1 MEYEIIINSINVA
14 VSSIFII
21 AVLVFFLKE
30 CGCSRMT
37 VIKEVQTSPC
47 KINCLHFYYLF
58 FQGCCEFPGSA
69 GDMAAFGCCFTTS
82 IGVPVSALYLIAD
95 LLLLVGSIKQDQG
108 ILIGGL
114 VLNGISIL
122 GLILALINLHTYFI
136 SVLQRI
142 LIIAGSVI
150 TVVFKIWAFVI
161 GVGALQEVDLVENL
175 DLV

>member
-14 VSSIFII
+14 ISSIFII

-30 CGCSRMT
+30 CGCSQIMT

-58 FQGCCEFPGSA
+58 FQGCCER
-69 GDMAAFGCCFTTS
+69 GDMAAFGCWCTTL
-82 IGVPVSALYLIAD
+82 IGVPISALHLIAD

-114 VLNGISIL
+114 VLDGISIL
-122 GLILALINLHTYFI
+122 GLILALICIFRTYPI
-136 SVLQRI
+136 SDLQSI
-142 LIIAGSVI
+142 LIIVGSLI
-150 TVVFKIWAFVI
+150 NVVFKTWAFVI
-161 GVGALQEVDLVENL
+161 GVAALQEVI
-175 DLV
+175 

>member
-21 AVLVFFLKE
+21 AVLVLFLKE
-30 CGCSRMT
+30 CGCSQIMT

-58 FQGCCEFPGSA
+58 FQGCCER
-69 GDMAAFGCCFTTS
+69 GDMAAFGCCCTTL
-82 IGVPVSALYLIAD
+82 IGVPISALHLIAD

-114 VLNGISIL
+114 VLDGISIL
-122 GLILALINLHTYFI
+122 GLILALICIFRTYPI
-136 SVLQRI
+136 SDLQSI
-142 LIIAGSVI
+142 LIIVGSLI
-150 TVVFKIWAFVI
+150 NVVFKTWAFVI
-161 GVGALQEVDLVENL
+161 GVGALQEVI
-175 DLV
+175 

>member
-30 CGCSRMT
+30 CGCSQMT

-58 FQGCCEFPGSA
+58 FQGCCEFG
-69 GDMAAFGCCFTTS
+69 GRLGGDDMAALGCCCIS
-82 IGVPVSALYLIAD
+82 VIGFPISALYLIAD
-95 LLLLVGSIKQDQG
+95 LLLLIGSIKQDQG

-122 GLILALINLHTYFI
+122 GLILALISLHTYFI

-150 TVVFKIWAFVI
+150 TVVFKIWAFAI
-161 GVGALQEVDLVENL
+161 GVGALQ
-175 DLV
+175 